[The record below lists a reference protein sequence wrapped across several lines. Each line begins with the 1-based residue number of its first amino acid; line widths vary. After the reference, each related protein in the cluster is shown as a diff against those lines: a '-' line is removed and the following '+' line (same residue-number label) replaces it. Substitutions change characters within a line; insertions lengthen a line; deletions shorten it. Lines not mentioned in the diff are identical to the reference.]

1 MPSRFIK
8 LDIVKILYDAAE
20 PLYEILRESK
30 ILTERTASNQ
40 NAKRRSRVL

>member
-1 MPSRFIK
+1 M
-8 LDIVKILYDAAE
+8 

-30 ILTERTASNQ
+30 ILAERMASNQ